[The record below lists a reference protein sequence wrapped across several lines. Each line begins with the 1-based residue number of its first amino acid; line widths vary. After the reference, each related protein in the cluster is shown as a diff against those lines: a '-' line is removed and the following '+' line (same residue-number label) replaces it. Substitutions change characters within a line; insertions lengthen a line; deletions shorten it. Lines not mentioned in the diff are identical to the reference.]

1 MQQTNIYPPST
12 CLEIWLNEPRRAQ
25 NSQAPANL
33 LRLWFPESIMAF
45 DVRDNLLWQS
55 TYEHAG
61 SPWRY
66 ENLAIG
72 DMKSGRKIHKVLVRS
87 HTVDDMALMRCSI
100 RWEGTEAHLA
110 LVINNISPVPWN
122 RLVTSICLQRPAA
135 PEYIDEDDSRTFVVS
150 EGQVVASRD
159 LVFPPDR
166 QMFYGIVGDELSMQ
180 DGSKRRLSEEALFVV
195 SRDGRYVLGFAC
207 YDAHRLFLNR
217 ALCVRCLHSDL
228 EIRDIESK
236 EVVQRRGI
244 LFLKEGTLDEAI
256 ARYQTWKETSSC
268 DLSINEM

>member
-1 MQQTNIYPPST
+1 MKI
-12 CLEIWLNEPRRAQ
+12 
-25 NSQAPANL
+25 
-33 LRLWFPESIMAF
+33 
-45 DVRDNLLWQS
+45 
-55 TYEHAG
+55 
-61 SPWRY
+61 
-66 ENLAIG
+66 IG
-72 DMKSGRKIHKVLVRS
+72 PFY
-87 HTVDDMALMRCSI
+87 
-100 RWEGTEAHLA
+100 
-110 LVINNISPVPWN
+110 N
-122 RLVTSICLQRPAA
+122 
-135 PEYIDEDDSRTFVVS
+135 FVVS

-180 DGSKRRLSEEALFVV
+180 DGSKRRLSEGALFVV
-195 SRDGRYVLGFAC
+195 SKDGRYVLGFAW

-228 EIRDIESK
+228 EIRGIESK

-256 ARYQTWKETSSC
+256 ARYQTWKETSGR